1 MRHSRGTPVPTRR
14 IEVFPGIVDA
24 DPVGPLWRGAQL
36 FRMVSYC
43 YALGFH
49 IAINSDLLRSGIAWA
64 LFVVL
69 TATTVACGVGYY
81 RGFARNRYWVAGE
94 ITVVVALMLSTMWVA
109 DDQWARAIQRQK
121 RRRPAA
127 TAGYQ
132 RGCTSACEGKEG
144 GAQAGRGG

>member
-1 MRHSRGTPVPTRR
+1 MGHNRRRPAGAAQSGNTGTDPADRGVPRHRR
-14 IEVFPGIVDA
+14 RRPG
-24 DPVGPLWRGAQL
+24 GPAVAGAQL

-81 RGFARNRYWVAGE
+81 RGFARNRYWV
-94 ITVVVALMLSTMWVA
+94 VARS
-109 DDQWARAIQRQK
+109 
-121 RRRPAA
+121 P
-127 TAGYQ
+127 
-132 RGCTSACEGKEG
+132 SSSP
-144 GAQAGRGG
+144 